1 MLDESSHRSRAA
13 QTLSLTEWNNPKDRF
28 CGVTVLS
35 QVFFFL
41 VIEYLKSDKMK
52 MEAVTVLS
60 LNVVLDKSEC
70 VGLTVNVAL
79 NVL

>member
-1 MLDESSHRSRAA
+1 M
-13 QTLSLTEWNNPKDRF
+13 
-28 CGVTVLS
+28 
-35 QVFFFL
+35 
-41 VIEYLKSDKMK
+41 IEYLKSDKMK